1 VNCQGNRPPSLFRES
16 VGEIEAVTGLRA
28 SDIFMLGD
36 GIVSERPRHMS
47 QEFFL
52 KAATRREMLRAAS
65 LFGGGSALAGLLPR
79 TVLAE
84 AQVAAAN
91 NAQKKSVAPADPVE
105 QMKQQMSGVPLQIM
119 KLRDN
124 IQMLSGPG
132 GNMVVL
138 DGPDGKILVDS
149 SFAIVAPKVK
159 QALDGISNTPFKLLI
174 NTHWHFD
181 HTDGN
186 AAMHQFGATILAHEN
201 TRKRLSTPQ
210 FMKFLGMHFPPSPA
224 EALPQQTFTDNFKLY
239 WNKEEISLA
248 HFLPAHT
255 DTDIYVHYQSG
266 NVLHMGDTWFNGMY
280 PFFDSSTGGKIDGMI
295 VAATKGI
302 ALTDDSTKIVP
313 GHGPA
318 GDKAA
323 LTKYRDMLVN
333 VRDRIK
339 TQKDSGKTLK
349 EVIAA
354 KPTAGLDAA
363 WGVGFL
369 MPDAFVTLVYTSL

>member
-1 VNCQGNRPPSLFRES
+1 MN
-16 VGEIEAVTGLRA
+16 
-28 SDIFMLGD
+28 
-36 GIVSERPRHMS
+36 

-52 KAATRREMLRAAS
+52 KAGTRREMLRAAS
-65 LFGGGSALAGLLPR
+65 LLAGGSALAGLLPR
-79 TVLAE
+79 TLLAE
-84 AQVAAAN
+84 AQAAAAGK
-91 NAQKKSVAPADPVE
+91 AQNPSAAPTDPVE
-105 QMKQQMSGVPLQIM
+105 QMKKQMASVPLQTL

-149 SFAIVAPKVK
+149 SFASVAPKVK
-159 QALDGISNTPFKLLI
+159 QALDGISNTPFKMLI

-186 AAMHQFGATILAHEN
+186 AAMHEFGATILAHEN

-210 FMKFLGMHFPPSPA
+210 IIKFFGMHFPPAPA
-224 EALPQQTFTDNFKLY
+224 GALPQQTFTDSFKLY
-239 WNKEEISLA
+239 LNKEEISLA
-248 HFLPAHT
+248 HFSPAHT
-255 DTDIYVHYQSG
+255 DTDIYVHYQSS

-280 PFFDSSTGGKIDGMI
+280 PFFDSSTGGKINGMI
-295 VAATKGI
+295 AAATKGI

-313 GHGPA
+313 GHGPS

-323 LTKYRDMLVN
+323 LTKYRDMLVT

-339 TQKDSGKTLK
+339 MQKDTGKTLK

-354 KPTAGLDAA
+354 KPTADFDAA
-363 WGVGFL
+363 WAAGML
-369 MPDAFVTLVYTSL
+369 MPDAFVTLVYTTL